1 MRTHPHYASTARDPQ
16 IFAISLAFRSFRRD
30 FALAPHWAYLLF
42 GLFPMLLA
50 ALLGAALYLVF
61 RDDMLTALMR
71 RQAQMQFAYEDRIS
85 ALRDQIDQMA
95 TRQLA
100 NQDTV
105 EGKVAE
111 LAVRQARLESRSALV
126 SALAAR
132 IAPGQPG
139 DGVSAIA
146 RAARA
151 AAPGAPAAYAAPAKP
166 ATAVNAA
173 SAPESA
179 APVAGKP
186 APEGFDL
193 RRGSDGPPMPEDVS
207 DAGDAPSPQD
217 RLRALAG
224 TVARFEQKQLTA
236 LETLRAPAA
245 AKAENLRLAFAE
257 AGLPLERLLRHA
269 ITVRP
274 LTNLDAVG
282 GPYEPIEGGGA
293 FERAYAEVNRTVT
306 LMDGLRRALPYAP
319 LRQPLPGPLD
329 VTSLFGYRTDPFL
342 GRPALHSGMDL
353 RAGYGDAV
361 RATASGRVT
370 VAEAS
375 GGYGNLVEVD
385 HGAGL
390 ATRYGHLSEIE
401 VSEGQWVEAG
411 AVIGRIG
418 STGRS
423 TGPHLHYEVRVD
435 GAAVDPSRY
444 LRAGRLLDAAL

>member
-1 MRTHPHYASTARDPQ
+1 MRNAPTAHDPHL
-16 IFAISLAFRSFRRD
+16 FAISLAFRSFRRD

-42 GLFPMLLA
+42 GLVPMVCA

-61 RDDMLTALMR
+61 RDDMLTSLMR
-71 RQAQMQFAYEDRIS
+71 RQAQMQFAYEDRIA
-85 ALRDQIDQMA
+85 ALRDQVDQMA

-126 SALAAR
+126 TRAGRENRPRPPDDGSPPSIAPRLRRAPPAAR
-132 IAPGQPG
+132 
-139 DGVSAIA
+139 VRLC
-146 RAARA
+146 RAGNK
-151 AAPGAPAAYAAPAKP
+151 PVAAPAL
-166 ATAVNAA
+166 A
-173 SAPESA
+173 
-179 APVAGKP
+179 KP

-193 RRGSDGPPMPEDVS
+193 RRGGDPAPVPEDVS
-207 DAGDAPSPQD
+207 DAGDALSPQELSPQE
-217 RLRALAG
+217 RLRALASNVERIERKQ
-224 TVARFEQKQLTA
+224 VAA
-236 LETLRAPAA
+236 LENLRGPATA
-245 AKAENLRLAFAE
+245 RAESLRLAFTE

-269 ITVRP
+269 MSVKPTTRD
-274 LTNLDAVG
+274 DAVG
-282 GPYEPIEGGGA
+282 GPFVPANGA
-293 FERAYAEVNRTVT
+293 FERAFGEVNRAVA

-319 LRQPLPGPLD
+319 LRQPLPGALD
-329 VTSLFGYRTDPFL
+329 VTSTYGYRTDPFL

-353 RAGYGDAV
+353 RAPYGDPV

-370 VAEAS
+370 VAENS
-375 GGYGNLVEVD
+375 GGYGNMVEVD

-390 ATRYGHLSEIE
+390 ATRYGHLSQID

-411 AVIGRIG
+411 AIIGRIG

-435 GAAVDPSRY
+435 GAAVDPGRY
-444 LRAGRLLDAAL
+444 LKAGRLLKAGL